1 MLSLKF
7 LSTIFI
13 YYFVLSCHRQKS
25 QQEWEELRKVES
37 ELSRA
42 GRSIRRITDI
52 VRKRVNHHKL
62 KIGSCAA
69 CGRTVRARSTLET
82 LFQHCCDFDFDHQIP
97 VLKVKAISRMVSQ
110 KFPLSKIWEE
120 MKKCLLLCARCHTLK
135 SKHRHRLTPR
145 ERQVFAV
152 LAEGHAQNINPYDE
166 KNFFTDDRAFLQ
178 FKLCIAFDM
187 RGEKGNPDWCRPDD
201 SFFVPILRHLN
212 NTSSS
217 SFSQISPRKRPPGF
231 QFDWSPT
238 PGTPT
243 SQWFPLSRYDGD
255 RILALGAALV
265 FRREKR
271 AEGISFQECQEDT
284 AREQELIAKFL
295 AWQGSSPAPPAPA
308 LPSSSFSSEEYE
320 RAEERQDSSPIP
332 PAPPPSSS
340 TFSLGEELHARAL
353 LARSEALLA
362 QFQALDKRSR
372 HPKRHCRHS
381 LLTPPSFS
389 SSSSFK
395 EDKRVEE
402 MLVRSRARDRRRKR
416 EASAE
421 EEKSHPPKRHR
432 RGPSA

>member
-1 MLSLKF
+1 MLSPKSL
-7 LSTIFI
+7 FI
-13 YYFVLSCHRQKS
+13 YHFVLSCHRQKT
-25 QQEWEELRKVES
+25 QEECKELRKVES
-37 ELSRA
+37 ELSPEA
-42 GRSIRRITDI
+42 RSKRRIRDI
-52 VRKRVNHHKL
+52 LRKKVNHHKL

-69 CGRTVRARSTLET
+69 CGRTVRAGTTTET
-82 LFQHCCDFDFDHQIP
+82 LFQHCSGFDFDHQIP
-97 VLKVKAISRMVSQ
+97 SLKIKGISQMVT
-110 KFPLSKIWEE
+110 KGFPQSKIWEE
-120 MKKCLLLCARCHTLK
+120 IRKCLLLCGRCHTLK
-135 SKHRHRLTPR
+135 SNHRSHLTKI
-145 ERQVFAV
+145 EEEVFTI
-152 LAEGHAQNINPYDE
+152 LTKGHSLNINPYDGRNYFE
-166 KNFFTDDRAFLQ
+166 DDEAFLQ
-178 FKLCIAFDM
+178 YKRCIA
-187 RGEKGNPDWCRPDD
+187 RGKKGNPDWCRPED
-201 SFFVPILRHLN
+201 SFFVPIHLLHLN
-212 NTSSS
+212 NTSS
-217 SFSQISPRKRPPGF
+217 FSQISWVKRPPGF
-231 QFDWSPT
+231 LFEWRLT
-238 PGTPT
+238 PCTRA
-243 SQWFPLSRYDGD
+243 SQSFSLFRYDGD
-255 RILALGAALV
+255 CEIALGAAL
-265 FRREKR
+265 FYRREKR
-271 AEGISFQECQEDT
+271 AEGISYRPRQEDS

-381 LLTPPSFS
+381 LLTPSSFS

-432 RGPSA
+432 RRLSA